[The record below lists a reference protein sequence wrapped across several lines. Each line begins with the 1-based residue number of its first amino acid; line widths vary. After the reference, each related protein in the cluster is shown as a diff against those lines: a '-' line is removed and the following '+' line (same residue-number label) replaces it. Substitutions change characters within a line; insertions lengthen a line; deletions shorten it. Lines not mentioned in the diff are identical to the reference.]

1 MFRSLRNRN
10 FRLYAAGQ
18 VVSNTGTWM
27 QRVAQDWL
35 VLDLAHGSGTA
46 LGITTGLQF
55 LPMLLFGLWGGV
67 IADRYPKRR
76 VLMLTQVSMGVLAL
90 ILGLLSI
97 SGSAQVWHVYLLAF
111 GLGVATVV
119 DNPSRQA
126 FVVEM
131 VGRRD
136 LPNAIAL
143 NSATFNGARLL
154 GPAVAGVLIALIG
167 TGPVFLVNA
176 ASFGAVLFGLYAMRA
191 DELHPAAPVKRAKG
205 QLREGL
211 RYVRGR
217 RDLML
222 VLTLIGFLAMFG
234 MNFNITVALVAKQ
247 VFHTDASAFGL
258 ASSML
263 AVGALSGALLAAR
276 RVARPRLRLLVAMGL
291 VFGVLEALT
300 GLMPTYWS
308 FLALLVPTGIAMMT
322 IMTAA
327 NATVQLGVA
336 PEMRGRVMALY
347 MLVFLGTNPLG
358 APAIGWLAQQFG
370 ARASLV
376 LGGLISVVAALA
388 VGALAMRWS
397 SDEAGGSPDGRKAA
411 RPAPAR
417 FRRVRAGVR

>member
-10 FRLYAAGQ
+10 YRLYASGQ

-76 VLMLTQVSMGVLAL
+76 VLMITQTSMGLLAL
-90 ILGLLSI
+90 ILGVLAVT
-97 SGSAQVWHVYLLAF
+97 GTAQVWHVYLLAF
-111 GLGVATVV
+111 GLGLATVV
-119 DNPSRQA
+119 DNPSRQS

-131 VGRRD
+131 VDKPD

-143 NSATFNGARLL
+143 NSATFNGARLV
-154 GPAVAGVLIALIG
+154 GPAVAGLLIALLG
-167 TGPVFLVNA
+167 TGPVFLLNA
-176 ASFGAVLFGLYAMRA
+176 ASFGAVLFGMYAMRES
-191 DELHPAAPVKRAKG
+191 ELNPSEPVKRAKG

-222 VLTLIGFLAMFG
+222 VLLLVGLVATFG
-234 MNFNITVALVAKQ
+234 MNFQITTALVARE
-247 VFHTDASAFGL
+247 VFNSGASSFGL

-263 AVGALSGALLAAR
+263 ALGALTGALLAAR
-276 RVARPRLRLLVAMGL
+276 RSTRPRLRVLIGAAVL
-291 VFGVLEALT
+291 FGILETLT
-300 GLMPTYWS
+300 GLMPYYWT
-308 FLALLVPTGIAMMT
+308 FLVLLVPTGIMLMT
-322 IMTAA
+322 FTTAA
-327 NATVQLGVA
+327 NSTLQLSVA

-347 MLVFLGTNPLG
+347 MFVFLGTNPLG
-358 APAIGWLAQQFG
+358 APVIGWLSEQTG
-370 ARASLV
+370 PRMTIV
-376 LGGLISVVAALA
+376 IGGLVSLVAALA
-388 VGALAMRWS
+388 VALLAVPRG
-397 SDEAGGSPDGRKAA
+397 ELRPTLARALRRTAGGLRGVVSVTGR
-411 RPAPAR
+411 
-417 FRRVRAGVR
+417 